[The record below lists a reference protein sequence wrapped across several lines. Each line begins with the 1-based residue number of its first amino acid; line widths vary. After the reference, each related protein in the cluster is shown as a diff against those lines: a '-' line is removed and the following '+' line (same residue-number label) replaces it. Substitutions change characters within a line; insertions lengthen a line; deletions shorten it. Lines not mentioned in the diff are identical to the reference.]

1 MLEELYTEKNMMLQR
16 LACSDDKEI
25 SKVKKE
31 ISDIDNALKRLNLQE
46 EKYTNEINS
55 LLLQY
60 AKLVDKTVGID
71 PVTLDETRLTIRADK
86 EKISTEH
93 IQTTYG
99 KHFSY
104 DILSQS
110 KREVAKLLGEETE
123 KLSIIDRL
131 TRNKQMIENQE
142 SKQKSKE
149 QER

>member
-1 MLEELYTEKNMMLQR
+1 MLQR